1 MTQHEIAIV
10 GGGLAGRIAALAFAR
25 HGFDTV
31 LVASDE
37 GRDDRRTTALMDHSI
52 GFLRDLG
59 IWDMVQPEAAPLA
72 TMRIVDATG
81 RLMHAPTV
89 SFRAAEIGLD
99 AFGYNIPNAPLLAIL
114 GREIETLDNMTLCR
128 THLAHAE
135 PASEAVRL
143 GLADGSEIDAALVVA
158 ADGRKSQLREAA
170 GIAVDHK
177 HYPQTAVV
185 LNFTHERPHGGVST
199 EFHTRT
205 GPFTQVPLPG
215 LRSSL
220 VWVVTPREAED
231 ILALP
236 APVLDRTV
244 EDRMQSMLGKTRVEG
259 APQAWP
265 LSAMTARRFGT
276 GRIALVGEA
285 AHVFPPIGA
294 QGLNLSLRDIETVL
308 GLALD
313 ARRSHAGLAVGEA
326 YDRRRRTD
334 IVSRTA
340 AIDLFNR
347 SLLSGFLPVQMLRAA
362 GLHMLSA
369 LPPLRYLAMNEG
381 VAPGRGVSL
390 LPAFLREEIRR
401 KRA

>member
-1 MTQHEIAIV
+1 MRETVTVDTGHERYDILI
-10 GGGLAGRIAALAFAR
+10 GPGLLGDPAAWSDLPKAALAVVVTNT
-25 HGFDTV
+25 TV
-31 LVASDE
+31 
-37 GRDDRRTTALMDHSI
+37 
-52 GFLRDLG
+52 
-59 IWDMVQPEAAPLA
+59 APLYA
-72 TMRIVDATG
+72 QQV
-81 RLMHAPTV
+81 V
-89 SFRAAEIGLD
+89 QQ
-99 AFGYNIPNAPLLAIL
+99 L
-114 GREIETLDNMTLCR
+114 GQRYAR
-128 THLAHAE
+128 
-135 PASEAVRL
+135 V
-143 GLADGSEIDAALVVA
+143 
-158 ADGRKSQLREAA
+158 
-170 GIAVDHK
+170 
-177 HYPQTAVV
+177 
-185 LNFTHERPHGGVST
+185 
-199 EFHTRT
+199 
-205 GPFTQVPLPG
+205 TQVPLPG